1 MVFKRQKFTGGQ
13 NIELK
18 IPADKEVPYFVKGG
32 CVLPSDEGEY
42 GFKKVKSLYLR
53 YILTKAENLKIHFL
67 RMTV

>member
-42 GFKKVKSLYLR
+42 GFKK
-53 YILTKAENLKIHFL
+53 
-67 RMTV
+67 